1 MFFLIS
7 NSSIYHFRMVVDR
20 LIIGKQALIIH
31 VLWWSELG
39 LKTVGNGNYSV
50 ISFLVVFL

>member
-7 NSSIYHFRMVVDR
+7 NSSIYHFRIVVDR

-31 VLWWSELG
+31 VLWWSEQSIGSYQTTLHG
-39 LKTVGNGNYSV
+39 ESIYHCYT
-50 ISFLVVFL
+50 